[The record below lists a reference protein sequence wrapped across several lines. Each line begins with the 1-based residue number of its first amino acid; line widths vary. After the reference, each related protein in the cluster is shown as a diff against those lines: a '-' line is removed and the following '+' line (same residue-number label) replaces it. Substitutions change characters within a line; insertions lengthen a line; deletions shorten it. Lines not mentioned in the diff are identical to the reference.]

1 MDLLESSKLTDS
13 QEGNVKKSSKSRKK

>member
-1 MDLLESSKLTDS
+1 LDLLESSKLTDS